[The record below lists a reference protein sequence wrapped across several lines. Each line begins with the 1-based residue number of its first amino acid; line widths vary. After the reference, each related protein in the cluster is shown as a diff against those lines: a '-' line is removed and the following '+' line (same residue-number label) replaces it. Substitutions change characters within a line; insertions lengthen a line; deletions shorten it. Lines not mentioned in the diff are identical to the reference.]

1 MFHHDILLV
10 LTELYILPS
19 SDILSTKGILK
30 YTHSA
35 KDYAKQIL
43 KGSQEHI
50 HIYSLKIEF
59 PICTCWYL
67 LLKVQPTAAAS
78 THKFHYVQAM
88 YKSICI
94 ILSVDCDSR
103 PITIRHL
110 ISSPLSSQ
118 SVTLLLTITLPFSP
132 FTNIHTD
139 TQMHT
144 HTHTCTHIYTL
155 SYTDTHIY
163 TLTHT
168 HTITHTHMHTHTHTH
183 AQIHTHTHQ
192 IINVSFLTMHFAE
205 NQRTPF
211 KSNPV

>member
-1 MFHHDILLV
+1 
-10 LTELYILPS
+10 
-19 SDILSTKGILK
+19 
-30 YTHSA
+30 
-35 KDYAKQIL
+35 
-43 KGSQEHI
+43 
-50 HIYSLKIEF
+50 
-59 PICTCWYL
+59 
-67 LLKVQPTAAAS
+67 
-78 THKFHYVQAM
+78 M

-118 SVTLLLTITLPFSP
+118 SVTLLLTITLPFSL

-211 KSNPV
+211 KSNPVWSKWQVKEHYMSRVSNHRNLPPCLSRQNMVMCHGY